1 MKHLVKS
8 IEGSTYRFP
17 SVRFILVALSLGA
30 SGCHNLEQSRQIDNP
45 AVGGRTIALQ
55 VCSNCHSV
63 NGISVSPTFPKLA
76 AQPQEYL
83 VNQLTDF
90 KAHQRSDPNA
100 RRFMWGFTHLSE
112 AQIEQLAAY
121 FSSQPPPAPRASAD
135 HRLIE
140 SGRTI
145 FLLGIP
151 DKGVPACSACHG
163 LHGEGAGG
171 FPRLAGQYA
180 DYVEKQILV
189 FRSAGLRP
197 RGEVMK
203 VIADNLSDRDIR
215 AVAAFMEAFPAGAEA
230 AASPTVDH

>member
-1 MKHLVKS
+1 MKHPAHS
-8 IEGSTYRFP
+8 IEDSTCRWP
-17 SVRFILVALSLGA
+17 RARLILVALSLGA
-30 SGCHNLEQSRQIDNP
+30 TGCHNLEQSRQIDNP
-45 AVGGRTIALQ
+45 AVAGRTIALQ

-63 NGISVSPTFPKLA
+63 NGVSVSPTFPKLA
-76 AQPQEYL
+76 GQPREYL

-90 KAHQRSDPNA
+90 KAHVRSDPNA

-112 AQIEQLAAY
+112 TQIEQLAAY
-121 FSSQPPPAPRASAD
+121 FSSQPPPVPRATAD
-135 HRLIE
+135 HRLID

-151 DKGVPACSACHG
+151 DKGVPACSTCHG
-163 LHGEGAGG
+163 QHGEGTGG

-203 VIADNLSDRDIR
+203 TISDNLSDRDIR
-215 AVAAFMEAFPAGAEA
+215 AVAAFMEAFPAEAEA
-230 AASPTVDH
+230 AADPAVDR